1 VEIAVIYHNL
11 TVFTVTKSQKKP
23 KKIKNNLQKS
33 SKNPQKLSKQQ
44 KKPFETLYKIHLQQ
58 QGSSLREIYINTF
71 YSINIKHSSKLLD
84 HQSHF
89 KR

>member
-44 KKPFETLYKIHLQQ
+44 KKNPLKLFIKSIYSNKGALYVKFIL
-58 QGSSLREIYINTF
+58 TP
-71 YSINIKHSSKLLD
+71 LL
-84 HQSHF
+84 F
-89 KR
+89 IR